1 MTICAEVVNQKIKFQ
16 DALSLEVRMAKRM
29 DETRYINQ
37 QLRNWIYL
45 EVKLYLNGSFG
56 RHTCEKKVSL

>member
-45 EVKLYLNGSFG
+45 EVKLYLNG
-56 RHTCEKKVSL
+56 